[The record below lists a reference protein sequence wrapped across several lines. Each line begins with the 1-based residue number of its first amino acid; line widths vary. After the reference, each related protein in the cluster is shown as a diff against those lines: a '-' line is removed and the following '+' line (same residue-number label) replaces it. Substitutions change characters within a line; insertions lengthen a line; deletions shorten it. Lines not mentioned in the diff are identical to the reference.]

1 MKRLLLFVLSFV
13 FLAGCSKS
21 GSITPIV
28 SNISFTAKIDY
39 NGNAFVC
46 ECDIKDSDFDLTV
59 LEPEKINGL
68 SYSLSNNQITEE
80 FCGVS
85 NSKSVDEFS
94 DNSVIVVLYT
104 VFNRINGAKTG
115 VNDDGNYNIT
125 GTADN
130 YEFKFVFSPSGLPVT
145 LQVLDL
151 NLKVDFNN
159 VTLKP

>member
-28 SNISFTAKIDY
+28 NNISFTAKIDY
-39 NGNAFVC
+39 NGNDFVC
-46 ECDIKDSDFDLTV
+46 ECDIKDSDFDLTL

-68 SYSLSNNQITEE
+68 NYSLSNNQITEE

-94 DNSVIVVLYT
+94 DNSVIIVLYN
-104 VFNRINGAKTG
+104 VFSRINSGKTG
-115 VNDDGNYNIT
+115 VNDDGNYDVT

-145 LQVLDL
+145 LQVYDL